1 MAGGASLIP
10 SAESLAGALKSN
22 VSAAFEQAV
31 RGTAPVK
38 IRDIKT
44 ILTAPNRIRLVV
56 VKVETTEPGLVGWGC
71 ATFTQRSLVVQTAL
85 NDYLR
90 PFLIGR
96 NVDEIEDI
104 WQSSYM
110 SSYWRNGPVLFNA
123 MSGVDIA
130 LWDIKG
136 KRAGMPLYQLLGG
149 KVRHGADCYYHAS
162 GASFEEVEAN
172 ARAGMERG
180 FRHVRVQVSTPGYA
194 SYGARSTAPAAAAGS
209 DEVVG
214 PTNPRA
220 IWEPAP
226 YCRMLPK
233 FFEYLRS
240 KLGDEVELLHDVHE
254 RVTLNQGINLC
265 KSLEPYRLFFLED
278 PFPPEDNDHF
288 RLLRQQTSTPIAMG
302 ELFNTQHEYVP
313 LIKDRLID
321 FIRIHISQI
330 GGLSPARKVAALSEF
345 FGVRTAWHG
354 PGDASPLAHAAQL
367 ALELASYNF
376 GVHEGGVVPEGD
388 AGSVCRLSRGEGRL
402 HARAGKTGPGNRGGR
417 EAGGEVPDSRWS
429 AELRLLVGN
438 DAPEG
443 WDGDQAMTASS
454 YQLPAASSRLRT
466 ACSLSPQLAAGSGSW
481 QLSLG
486 LEVEHHPRADRGDQE
501 AEIQH
506 RIDCRLRRM
515 DVHRVQHVHER
526 RSAEDERHDVGR
538 RATGPEREDDADGAE
553 RAECTGDRRFGRA
566 FAVEPAQPLSLTH
579 EHDERNEHADQ
590 EVGDA
595 HAEQRSHRAA
605 QFDLPAVQHRAID
618 APRRH
623 CSRHERQPRHVCS

>member
-1 MAGGASLIP
+1 MNRRDALTTMSMAGGASLIP
-10 SAESLAGALKSN
+10 SAESVAGALTPGA
-22 VSAAFEQAV
+22 SASFEQAV
-31 RGTAPVK
+31 RGTAPVR

-71 ATFTQRSLVVQTAL
+71 ATFTQRALVVQTAI
-85 NDYLR
+85 NDYLK

-162 GASFEEVEAN
+162 GASFTEVEEN

-194 SYGARSTAPAAAAGS
+194 GYGARSTAPPTPSAT
-209 DEVVG
+209 DEAVG

-226 YCRMLPK
+226 YVRMLPK
-233 FFEYLRS
+233 FFEHLRS

-288 RLLRQQTSTPIAMG
+288 RLLRQQTSIPIAMG
-302 ELFNTQHEYVP
+302 ELFNTQHEYLP

-330 GGLSPARKVAALSEF
+330 GGLSPARKVAALSEY

-376 GVHEGGVVPEGD
+376 GVHEGGSFAKETQEVFVGCPEIKDGYML
-388 AGSVCRLSRGEGRL
+388 AQER
-402 HARAGKTGPGNRGGR
+402 PGLGI
-417 EAGGEVPDSRWS
+417 EVD
-429 AELRLLVGN
+429 EK
-438 DAPEG
+438 
-443 WDGDQAMTASS
+443 
-454 YQLPAASSRLRT
+454 
-466 ACSLSPQLAAGSGSW
+466 LAAKFPIPAGPPNFDYSW
-481 QLSLG
+481 G
-486 LEVEHHPRADRGDQE
+486 TT
-501 AEIQH
+501 
-506 RIDCRLRRM
+506 RRK
-515 DVHRVQHVHER
+515 
-526 RSAEDERHDVGR
+526 
-538 RATGPEREDDADGAE
+538 DGTVI
-553 RAECTGDRRFGRA
+553 R
-566 FAVEPAQPLSLTH
+566 P
-579 EHDERNEHADQ
+579 
-590 EVGDA
+590 
-595 HAEQRSHRAA
+595 
-605 QFDLPAVQHRAID
+605 
-618 APRRH
+618 
-623 CSRHERQPRHVCS
+623 